1 MEELKY
7 LARTYYSNTVSM
19 RYFGMEGLGYLS
31 ISIILFALAGYLQLV
46 LDYVNISILP
56 MLIAGFLGRATA

>member
-1 MEELKY
+1 
-7 LARTYYSNTVSM
+7 
-19 RYFGMEGLGYLS
+19 MEGLGYLS